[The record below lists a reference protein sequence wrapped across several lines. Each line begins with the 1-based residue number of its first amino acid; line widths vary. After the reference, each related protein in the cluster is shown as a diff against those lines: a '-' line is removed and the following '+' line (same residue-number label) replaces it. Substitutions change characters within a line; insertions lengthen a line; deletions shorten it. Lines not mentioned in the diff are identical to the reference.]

1 MQIID
6 LYIREGRKH
15 TSEGFFPTQTRLVDT
30 STDFTTG
37 NFRVGQLIKNLSSGT
52 IGSITAIAPG
62 GNVNTLDIE
71 GGAFPNLPGQPY
83 QIYDDY
89 TKLELFKD
97 ESVSITDTIQNV
109 KDPAKIF
116 APFSQ
121 QFSVPASKHNN
132 KFFRHYYNS
141 EIDNSFDAR
150 FQGDGLIQLNGVTY
164 KVGKLRLTSVE
175 LKNNVAYS
183 YKLVFTGETIEFKEI
198 LAENELSSL
207 QFPESLNFEYTSSF
221 VKSRL
226 GTTIAV
232 TDPDYDLLF
241 PLITHTKNMRYGYNG
256 NAGYKDAITNTFLNY
271 ADIKP
276 ALRAK
281 VIIDAIESN
290 YPQIK
295 FSQQFF
301 NSYSFKKLYLWLH
314 REEGYM
320 SNAEEGGDIQTIS
333 NRIYLRDNNANSSV
347 NYNFLSG
354 TEQRAMVVKKYRDN
368 ASIDNRS
375 QFYYIFYLSVNVP
388 TGITYD
394 IQVLRNSDNSV
405 FWGLNNLT
413 TSQTVSFEVRL
424 DNYANLSGIGSSV
437 VDLQININTENTL
450 GISQSLTVEKKK
462 RTWNII
468 TTVNTGIY
476 EKAAS
481 VAQNTVSINRQI
493 PKMKI
498 FDFLKNIF
506 TMFNLT
512 AYKED
517 GIITVLPLDDYYNAG
532 KTYDITKYVDTSKK
546 TVSKLLQFKNMIFN
560 FKSKKSFLVQYSEE
574 LQGNKFSEQSYGN
587 DEWDGG
593 DYKVEVG
600 FEKMMYERLTDEV
613 SNTLTEVQQGAM
625 LDKKFEPTI
634 GDPLLFYP
642 AWTETTDVIKF
653 DNSDN
658 TFSNLIRY
666 YRPSNAIVNI
676 STGFINQTVN
686 FGIEVDEYT
695 LGTGS
700 AAQQNQ
706 SNDLF
711 TKYYRNYVANI
722 FAKNARKTNVSA
734 YLPLSIILK
743 YRLNDIFVI
752 GTTAYRINSIK
763 TNLLTNKSDLELYN
777 LTENVSQLLNNQ
789 LANLQRVEN
798 LESTAKTS
806 STIDFTYNSIK
817 DPNLLRYEIYV
828 DDIYNGFTNPGSF
841 GSTVASLDSDTT
853 YKISVRAIYDIDGEE
868 AGAFD
873 TDLFETTEKE
883 PIAIAENGDTLI
895 TELSETIILE

>member
-6 LYIREGRKH
+6 LYIRDGNKY

-30 STDFTTG
+30 STDFTIG
-37 NFRVGQLIKNLSSGT
+37 DFRVGQLIKNLSSGT

-62 GNVNTLDIE
+62 GNVNTLDID
-71 GGAFPNLPGQPY
+71 GGAFPNLAGQPY
-83 QIYDDY
+83 QIYDHY

-132 KFFRHYYNS
+132 KFFKHYYDS
-141 EIDNSFDAR
+141 EIQNSFDAR
-150 FQGDGLIQLNGVTY
+150 FQGDGLIQLNGVNY
-164 KVGKLRLTSVE
+164 KIGKLRLTSVE

-183 YKLVFTGETIEFKEI
+183 YKLVFTGETVEFKQI

-207 QFPESLNFEYTSSF
+207 TYPESLNFEYTSDF
-221 VKSRL
+221 VKSKL
-226 GTTIAV
+226 QGTAEG
-232 TDPDYDLLF
+232 DDLIF
-241 PLITHTKNMRYGYNG
+241 PLITHSKNMRFNYANNGGYR
-256 NAGYKDAITNTFLNY
+256 DAITGTKLNY
-271 ADIKP
+271 ADLKP
-276 ALRAK
+276 ALKTK
-281 VIIDAIESN
+281 VIIDAIQTI
-290 YPQIK
+290 YPQIV

-301 NSYSFKKLYLWLH
+301 NSTVFKKLYLWLH

-320 SNAEEGGDIQTIS
+320 SNSNDGGGVQTIVS
-333 NRIYLRDNNANSSV
+333 KFHYRNNSDF
-347 NYNFLSG
+347 NFDSG
-354 TEQRAMVVKKYRDN
+354 VDVRPARPRFEQRDFWHRESRVE
-368 ASIDNRS
+368 
-375 QFYYIFYLSVNVP
+375 YYFSLTVNVP
-388 TGITYD
+388 DPNLNYTVQIF
-394 IQVLRNSDNSV
+394 NAEDNSIFYEESLTGTGTV
-405 FWGLNNLT
+405 NWLATRYLTNLADRILNLNFVI
-413 TSQTVSFEVRL
+413 S
-424 DNYANLSGIGSSV
+424 
-437 VDLQININTENTL
+437 TENTL
-450 GISQSLTVEKKK
+450 GISQSLQVEQ
-462 RTWNII
+462 RYVRRGN
-468 TTVNTGIY
+468 
-476 EKAAS
+476 
-481 VAQNTVSINRQI
+481 VSIDHSGYYSRPAETSQNIVNIANQM

-532 KTYDITKYVDTSKK
+532 KVYDITEYVDTSKK

-560 FKSKKSFLVQYSEE
+560 FKSKKSYLVQYSEE
-574 LQGNKFSEQSYGN
+574 LQGNIFAQESYGN

-600 FEKMMYERLTDEV
+600 FEKMMYERISDEITGGLTTIV
-613 SNTLTEVQQGAM
+613 QGAM

-634 GDPLLFYP
+634 GSPLLFYCFSTTTGYP
-642 AWTETTDVIKF
+642 IAFDNLDGTDVAI
-653 DNSDN
+653 NPY
-658 TFSNLIRY
+658 L
-666 YRPSNAIVNI
+666 RPSNSISNI
-676 STGFINQTVN
+676 TTGSISQTLN

-711 TKYYRNYVANI
+711 TKYYRNYVANL
-722 FAKNARKTNVSA
+722 FARNSRKTSVSA

-752 GTTAYRINSIK
+752 GTTEYRINSIK

-777 LTENVSQLLNNQ
+777 LNVNTSQSLNGQ
-789 LANLQRVEN
+789 SQNLQRVEN

-806 STIDFTYNSIK
+806 SSVTLEWSSLQS
-817 DPNLLRYEIYV
+817 DPNFVRYEIYQ
-828 DDIYNGFTNPGSF
+828 DDEFITTAASNVTLA
-841 GSTVASLDSDTT
+841 TLISLDSDTT
-853 YKISVRAIYDIDGEE
+853 YKFSLRAIYDIDSEE
-868 AGAFD
+868 VGAFD
-873 TDLFETTEKE
+873 TDLFETT
-883 PIAIAENGDTLI
+883 L
-895 TELSETIILE
+895 

>member
-6 LYIREGRKH
+6 LYIRDGNKY

-30 STDFTTG
+30 STDFTIG
-37 NFRVGQLIKNLSSGT
+37 DFRVGQLIKNLSSGT

-62 GNVNTLDIE
+62 GNVNTLDID
-71 GGAFPNLPGQPY
+71 GGAFPNLAGQPY
-83 QIYDDY
+83 QIYDHY

-132 KFFRHYYNS
+132 KFFKHYYDS
-141 EIDNSFDAR
+141 EIQNSFDAR
-150 FQGDGLIQLNGVTY
+150 FQGDGLIQLNGVNY
-164 KVGKLRLTSVE
+164 KIGKLRLTSVE

-183 YKLVFTGETIEFKEI
+183 YKLVFTGETVEFKQI

-207 QFPESLNFEYTSSF
+207 TYPESLNFEYTSDF
-221 VKSRL
+221 VKSKL
-226 GTTIAV
+226 QGTAEG
-232 TDPDYDLLF
+232 DDLIF
-241 PLITHTKNMRYGYNG
+241 PLITHSKNMRFNYANNGGYR
-256 NAGYKDAITNTFLNY
+256 DAITGTKLNY
-271 ADIKP
+271 ADLKP
-276 ALRAK
+276 ALKTK
-281 VIIDAIESN
+281 VIIDAIQTI
-290 YPQIK
+290 YPQIV

-301 NSYSFKKLYLWLH
+301 NSTVFKKLYLWLH

-320 SNAEEGGDIQTIS
+320 SNSNDGGGVQTIS
-333 NRIYLRDNNANSSV
+333 SKFHYRNNSDF
-347 NYNFLSG
+347 NFDSG
-354 TEQRAMVVKKYRDN
+354 VDVRPARPRFEQRDFWHRESRVE
-368 ASIDNRS
+368 
-375 QFYYIFYLSVNVP
+375 YYFSLTVNVP
-388 TGITYD
+388 DPNLNYTVQIF
-394 IQVLRNSDNSV
+394 NAEDNSIFYEESLTGSGTV
-405 FWGLNNLT
+405 NWLATRYLTNLADRILNLNFVI
-413 TSQTVSFEVRL
+413 S
-424 DNYANLSGIGSSV
+424 
-437 VDLQININTENTL
+437 TENTL
-450 GISQSLTVEKKK
+450 GISQSLQVEQ
-462 RTWNII
+462 RYVRRGN
-468 TTVNTGIY
+468 
-476 EKAAS
+476 
-481 VAQNTVSINRQI
+481 VSIDHSGYYSRPAETSQNIVNIANQM

-532 KTYDITKYVDTSKK
+532 KVYDITEYVDTSKK

-560 FKSKKSFLVQYSEE
+560 FKSKKSYLVQYSEE
-574 LQGNKFSEQSYGN
+574 LQGNIFAQESYGN

-600 FEKMMYERLTDEV
+600 FEKMMYERISDEITGGLTTIV
-613 SNTLTEVQQGAM
+613 QGAM

-634 GDPLLFYP
+634 GSPLLFYCFSTTTGYP
-642 AWTETTDVIKF
+642 IAFDNLDGTDVAI
-653 DNSDN
+653 NPY
-658 TFSNLIRY
+658 L
-666 YRPSNAIVNI
+666 RPSNSISNI
-676 STGFINQTVN
+676 TTGSISQTLN

-711 TKYYRNYVANI
+711 TKYYRNYVANL
-722 FAKNARKTNVSA
+722 FARNSRKTSVSA

-752 GTTAYRINSIK
+752 GTTEYRINSIK

-777 LTENVSQLLNNQ
+777 LNVNTSQSLNGQ
-789 LANLQRVEN
+789 SQNLQRVEN

-806 STIDFTYNSIK
+806 SSVTLEWSSLQSNS
-817 DPNLLRYEIYV
+817 NFVRYEIYQ
-828 DDIYNGFTNPGSF
+828 DDEFITTAASNVTLA
-841 GSTVASLDSDTT
+841 TLISLDSNTT
-853 YKISVRAIYDIDGEE
+853 YKFSLRAIYDIDSEE
-868 AGAFD
+868 VGAFD
-873 TDLFETTEKE
+873 TDLFETT
-883 PIAIAENGDTLI
+883 L
-895 TELSETIILE
+895 

>member
-6 LYIREGRKH
+6 LYIREGKKH
-15 TSEGFFPTQTRLVDT
+15 TSEGYFPTTTRLVDT

-52 IGSITAIAPG
+52 IGSITAIAPSG
-62 GNVNTLDIE
+62 DNTLDID
-71 GGAFPNLPGQPY
+71 GGAFPNLAGQPY

-121 QFSVPASKHNN
+121 QFSVPASKNNN

-207 QFPESLNFEYTSSF
+207 IYPDSLNFEYTSDF
-221 VKSRL
+221 VKSKL
-226 GTTIAV
+226 QGSAEG
-232 TDPDYDLLF
+232 DDLIF
-241 PLITHTKNMRYGYNG
+241 PLITHSKNMRYNYNSNPGYR
-256 NAGYKDAITNTFLNY
+256 DAITGTHLTFTDL
-271 ADIKP
+271 KP
-276 ALRAK
+276 AIKTK
-281 VIIDAIESN
+281 VILNAIQTT
-290 YPQIK
+290 YPQIV
-295 FSQQFF
+295 FSQEFF
-301 NSYSFKKLYLWLH
+301 NSSAFNRLYMWLH

-320 SNAEEGGDIQTIS
+320 SNAIEGGDVQTIS
-333 NRIYLRDNNANSSV
+333 TRFRSPGLNGDGINGEGYSFV
-347 NYNFLSG
+347 SG
-354 TEQRAMVVKKYRDN
+354 TELRPAIVSRENDI
-368 ASIDNRS
+368 SIS
-375 QFYYIFYLSVNVP
+375 EETWYGIFYRYKFYLDVSAP
-388 TGITYD
+388 
-394 IQVLRNSDNSV
+394 S
-405 FWGLNNLT
+405 T
-413 TSQTVSFEVRL
+413 TSYTIECRKSSNNSLMWSNDRTGSASFDWL
-424 DNYANLSGIGSSV
+424 FQLSDFSNSGSWGSAL
-437 VDLQININTENTL
+437 VDFTINIITENTL
-450 GISQSLTVEKKK
+450 GISQDLTVEY
-462 RTWNII
+462 NIRHMGTDANGEVI
-468 TTVNTGIY
+468 ATGLY
-476 EKAAS
+476 EKAGVAS
-481 VAQNTVSINRQI
+481 ANTISINRQI
-493 PKMKI
+493 PKMKT

-517 GIITVLPLDDYYNAG
+517 GVITVLPLDDYYNAG

-546 TVSKLLQFKNMIFN
+546 TVSKLLQFKNMRFN
-560 FKSKKSFLVQYSEE
+560 FKSKKSYLVQYSEE
-574 LQGNKFSEQSYGN
+574 LQGNIFSEESYGN
-587 DEWDGG
+587 DEFDGN
-593 DYKVEVG
+593 DYKVEVD
-600 FEKMMYERLTDEV
+600 FEKMMYERLTDEG
-613 SNTLTEVQQGAM
+613 TGQLTTIVQGAM

-634 GDPLLFYP
+634 GLPLLFYCYSTVTNDALLFKNDDDTLTNINP
-642 AWTETTDVIKF
+642 Y
-653 DNSDN
+653 
-658 TFSNLIRY
+658 L
-666 YRPSNAIVNI
+666 RPSNSISNI
-676 STGFINQTVN
+676 STGFISLQLN
-686 FGIEVDEYT
+686 FGIENDEYT
-695 LGTGS
+695 LASGNTT
-700 AAQQNQ
+700 QEI

-743 YRLNDIFVI
+743 YRLNDIFII

-777 LTENVSQLLNNQ
+777 LTENVSQLLSGQ

-798 LESTAKTS
+798 LETTSKTS
-806 STIDFTYNSIK
+806 SSVTLEWDLITDA
-817 DPNLLRYEIYV
+817 NLLRYELYQ
-828 DDIYNGFTNPGSF
+828 DDIFVSNVDKTDNTKTPTF
-841 GSTVASLDSDTT
+841 LDSNTT
-853 YKISVRAIYDIDGEE
+853 YKFSLRAIYDIDGEE
-868 AGAFD
+868 FGAFD
-873 TDLFETTEKE
+873 TDLFETT
-883 PIAIAENGDTLI
+883 L
-895 TELSETIILE
+895 

>member
-6 LYIREGRKH
+6 LYIRDGNKY

-30 STDFTTG
+30 STDFTIG
-37 NFRVGQLIKNLSSGT
+37 DFRVGQLIKNLSSGT

-62 GNVNTLDIE
+62 GNVNTLDID
-71 GGAFPNLPGQPY
+71 GGAFPNLAGQPY
-83 QIYDDY
+83 QIYDHY

-132 KFFRHYYNS
+132 KFFKHYYDS
-141 EIDNSFDAR
+141 EIQNSFDAR
-150 FQGDGLIQLNGVTY
+150 FQGDGLIQLNGVNY
-164 KVGKLRLTSVE
+164 KIGKLRLTSVE

-183 YKLVFTGETIEFKEI
+183 YKLVFTGETVEFKQI

-207 QFPESLNFEYTSSF
+207 TYPESLNFEYTSDF
-221 VKSRL
+221 VKSKL
-226 GTTIAV
+226 QGTAEG
-232 TDPDYDLLF
+232 DDLIF
-241 PLITHTKNMRYGYNG
+241 PLITHSKNMRFNYANNGGYR
-256 NAGYKDAITNTFLNY
+256 DAITGTKLNY
-271 ADIKP
+271 ADLKP
-276 ALRAK
+276 ALKTK
-281 VIIDAIESN
+281 VIIDAIQTI
-290 YPQIK
+290 YPQIV

-301 NSYSFKKLYLWLH
+301 NSTVFKKLYLWLH

-320 SNAEEGGDIQTIS
+320 SNSNDGGGVQTIS
-333 NRIYLRDNNANSSV
+333 SKFHYRNNSDF
-347 NYNFLSG
+347 NFDSG
-354 TEQRAMVVKKYRDN
+354 VDVRPARPRFEQRDFWHRESRVE
-368 ASIDNRS
+368 
-375 QFYYIFYLSVNVP
+375 YYFSLTVNVP
-388 TGITYD
+388 DVNLNYTVQIF
-394 IQVLRNSDNSV
+394 NAEDNSIFYEESLTGTGTV
-405 FWGLNNLT
+405 NWLATRYLTNLADRILNLNFVI
-413 TSQTVSFEVRL
+413 S
-424 DNYANLSGIGSSV
+424 
-437 VDLQININTENTL
+437 TENTL
-450 GISQSLTVEKKK
+450 GISQSLQVEQ
-462 RTWNII
+462 RYVRRGN
-468 TTVNTGIY
+468 
-476 EKAAS
+476 
-481 VAQNTVSINRQI
+481 VSIDHSGYYSRPAETSQNIVNIANQM

-532 KTYDITKYVDTSKK
+532 KVYDITEYVDTSKK

-560 FKSKKSFLVQYSEE
+560 FKSKKSYLVQYSEE
-574 LQGNKFSEQSYGN
+574 LQGNIFAQESYGN

-600 FEKMMYERLTDEV
+600 FEKMMYERISDEITGGLTTIV
-613 SNTLTEVQQGAM
+613 QGAM

-634 GDPLLFYP
+634 GSPLLFYCFSTTTGYP
-642 AWTETTDVIKF
+642 IAFDNLDGTDVAI
-653 DNSDN
+653 NPY
-658 TFSNLIRY
+658 L
-666 YRPSNAIVNI
+666 RPSNSISNI
-676 STGFINQTVN
+676 TTGSISQTLN

-711 TKYYRNYVANI
+711 TKYYRNYVANL
-722 FAKNARKTNVSA
+722 FARNSRKTSVSA

-752 GTTAYRINSIK
+752 GTTEYRINSIK

-777 LTENVSQLLNNQ
+777 LNVNTSQSLNGQ
-789 LANLQRVEN
+789 SQSLQRVEN

-806 STIDFTYNSIK
+806 SSVTLEWSSLQSNS
-817 DPNLLRYEIYV
+817 NFVRYEIYQ
-828 DDIYNGFTNPGSF
+828 DDEFITTAASNVTLA
-841 GSTVASLDSDTT
+841 TLISLDSDTT
-853 YKISVRAIYDIDGEE
+853 YKFSLRAIYDIDSEE
-868 AGAFD
+868 VGAFD
-873 TDLFETTEKE
+873 TDLFETT
-883 PIAIAENGDTLI
+883 L
-895 TELSETIILE
+895 

>member
-15 TSEGFFPTQTRLVDT
+15 TSEGYFPTQTRLVDT
-30 STDFTTG
+30 STDFTIG
-37 NFRVGQLIKNLSSGT
+37 NFRVGQLIKNLNSGV
-52 IGSITAIAPG
+52 IGSITAIAPS
-62 GNVNTLDIE
+62 GNNTLDID
-71 GGAFPNLPGQPY
+71 GGDFSGSNQRY

-183 YKLVFTGETIEFKEI
+183 YKLVFTGETVEFKQI

-207 QFPESLNFEYTSSF
+207 IYPDDLNFQYTSDI
-221 VKSRL
+221 VKGKLQGSAE
-226 GTTIAV
+226 G
-232 TDPDYDLLF
+232 DDLIF
-241 PLITHTKNMRYGYNG
+241 PLITHSKNMRYNYNSNPGYR
-256 NAGYKDAITNTFLNY
+256 DAITGTHLNY
-271 ADIKP
+271 ADLKP
-276 ALRAK
+276 ALKTK
-281 VIIDAIESN
+281 VIIDAIQTT
-290 YPQIK
+290 YPQIV

-301 NSYSFKKLYLWLH
+301 NSAAFKKLYMWLH
-314 REEGYM
+314 REEGYL
-320 SNAEEGGDIQTIS
+320 SNAVEGGAAQQIS
-333 NRIYLRDNNANSSV
+333 NRFHLQENASSAAT
-347 NYNFLSG
+347 NYNFVSG
-354 TEQRAMVVKKYRDN
+354 TELRPSRCFHTSGFPSRRYG
-368 ASIDNRS
+368 
-375 QFYYIFYLSVNVP
+375 YIFTLNVNF
-388 TGITYD
+388 TGTRDYEVQI
-394 IQVLRNSDNSV
+394 LRASDNSEL
-405 FWGLNNLT
+405 FSETGST
-413 TSQTVSFEVRL
+413 AQTFTYEFTR
-424 DNYANLSGIGSSV
+424 DNYGENDIDV
-437 VDLQININTENTL
+437 FININTDNTL
-450 GISQSLTVEKKK
+450 GISQTLTVERGYRLSGGPFQYEQTGNYQKLA
-462 RTWNII
+462 
-468 TTVNTGIY
+468 TTDANTIVI
-476 EKAAS
+476 AN
-481 VAQNTVSINRQI
+481 QM

-532 KTYDITKYVDTSKK
+532 KVYDITEYVDTTKSKI
-546 TVSKLLQFKNMIFN
+546 SKLLQFRNMIFN
-560 FKSKKSFLVQYSEE
+560 FKSKKSYLVQYAEE
-574 LQGNKFSEQSYGN
+574 LQGNIFAQESYGN

-593 DYKVEVG
+593 DYKVEID
-600 FEKMMYERLTDEV
+600 FEKMMYERLTDE
-613 SNTLTEVQQGAM
+613 NTGNLTTIVQGAM

-634 GDPLLFYP
+634 GLPLLFYCFSTVTND
-642 AWTETTDVIKF
+642 ALLFKNDDDTL
-653 DNSDN
+653 DNIN
-658 TFSNLIRY
+658 PYL
-666 YRPSNAIVNI
+666 RPSNSISNI
-676 STGFINQTVN
+676 TTGFISQTLN

-700 AAQQNQ
+700 SAQQNQ

-711 TKYYRNYVANI
+711 TKYYRNYVANL
-722 FAKNARKTNVSA
+722 FARNSRKTSVSA
-734 YLPLSIILK
+734 YLPLSVILK
-743 YRLNDIFVI
+743 YRLNDIFII
-752 GTTAYRINSIK
+752 GTTEYRINSIK

-777 LTENVSQLLNNQ
+777 LNVNTSQSLNGQ
-789 LANLQRVEN
+789 SQNLQRVEN
-798 LESTAKTS
+798 LETTSKTS
-806 STIDFTYNSIK
+806 STIDFTYNSIT

-841 GSTVASLDSDTT
+841 GSTVSSLDSDTT
-853 YKISVRAIYDIDGEE
+853 YKISVRAIYDVDGED

-873 TDLFETTEKE
+873 TDLFETT
-883 PIAIAENGDTLI
+883 L
-895 TELSETIILE
+895 

>member
-15 TSEGFFPTQTRLVDT
+15 TSEGYFPTTTRLVDT

-62 GNVNTLDIE
+62 GNVNTLDID
-71 GGAFPNLPGQPY
+71 GGAFPNLAGQPY

-121 QFSVPASKHNN
+121 QF
-132 KFFRHYYNS
+132 NS

-198 LAENELSSL
+198 LAEDELSSL
-207 QFPESLNFEYTSSF
+207 IYPEALNFTYTSDF
-221 VKSRL
+221 VKGKLQGSAE
-226 GTTIAV
+226 G
-232 TDPDYDLLF
+232 DDLIF
-241 PLITHTKNMRYGYNG
+241 PLITHSKNMRYNYNG
-256 NAGYKDAITNTFLNY
+256 NPGYRDAITGTHLNFT
-271 ADIKP
+271 DLKP
-276 ALRAK
+276 AIKTK
-281 VIIDAIESN
+281 VILNAIQTT
-290 YPQIK
+290 YPQIV
-295 FSQQFF
+295 FSPQFF
-301 NSYSFKKLYLWLH
+301 NTAAFNRLYMWLH

-320 SNAEEGGDIQTIS
+320 SNAVEGGDVQTIS
-333 NRIYLRDNNANSSV
+333 TRFRSAGV
-347 NYNFLSG
+347 NGDGIDGEGYSFVSG
-354 TEQRAMVVKKYRDN
+354 TELRPAVVSRENDLSISEDTWYGIFYRY
-368 ASIDNRS
+368 
-375 QFYYIFYLSVNVP
+375 QFYLDVNAP
-388 TGITYD
+388 ATTSYTIECRRT
-394 IQVLRNSDNSV
+394 SDNSLMWSNDRTGSAS
-405 FWGLNNLT
+405 FDWLFQLYDFSNSAWGSAL
-413 TSQTVSFEVRL
+413 
-424 DNYANLSGIGSSV
+424 
-437 VDLQININTENTL
+437 VDFTINIITENTL
-450 GISQSLTVEKKK
+450 GISQDLTVEYNRRYLGTGSGGELIATGVYEK
-462 RTWNII
+462 TGVASANII
-468 TTVNTGIY
+468 
-476 EKAAS
+476 
-481 VAQNTVSINRQI
+481 SINRQI
-493 PKMKI
+493 PKMKT

-517 GIITVLPLDDYYNAG
+517 GVITVLPLDDYYNAG
-532 KTYDITKYVDTSKK
+532 KAYDITEYVDTSKK
-546 TVSKLLQFKNMIFN
+546 TVSKLLQFKNMRFN
-560 FKSKKSFLVQYSEE
+560 FKSKKSYLVQYSEE
-574 LQGNKFSEQSYGN
+574 LQGNIFSEESYGN
-587 DEWDGG
+587 DEFDGNE
-593 DYKVEVG
+593 YKIEVG
-600 FEKMMYERLTDEV
+600 FEKMMYERLTDE
-613 SNTLTEVQQGAM
+613 NTGNLTTIVQGAM

-634 GDPLLFYP
+634 GSPLLFYCYSTVTND
-642 AWTETTDVIKF
+642 ALLFKNDDDTL
-653 DNSDN
+653 
-658 TFSNLIRY
+658 SNINPYL
-666 YRPSNAIVNI
+666 RPSNSISNI
-676 STGFINQTVN
+676 TTGYISLQLN
-686 FGIEVDEYT
+686 FGIENDEYT
-695 LGTGS
+695 LASGNTT
-700 AAQQNQ
+700 QTV

-763 TNLLTNKSDLELYN
+763 TSDLELYN

-806 STIDFTYNSIK
+806 SSVTLEWSSLQSN
-817 DPNLLRYEIYV
+817 PNFVRYEIYQ
-828 DDIYNGFTNPGSF
+828 DDEFIT
-841 GSTVASLDSDTT
+841 TAASNVTLATLILLDSDTT
-853 YKISVRAIYDIDGEE
+853 YKFSLRAIYDVDGEE

-873 TDLFETTEKE
+873 ADLFETT
-883 PIAIAENGDTLI
+883 L
-895 TELSETIILE
+895 

>member
-15 TSEGFFPTQTRLVDT
+15 TSEGYFPTQTRLVDT

-37 NFRVGQLIKNLSSGT
+37 NFRVGQLIKNLNSGT
-52 IGSITAIAPG
+52 VGSITAIAPS
-62 GNVNTLDIE
+62 GNNTLDID
-71 GGAFPNLPGQPY
+71 GGDFSGSNQRY

-198 LAENELSSL
+198 LAEDELSSL
-207 QFPESLNFEYTSSF
+207 IYPDSLNFEYTSDF
-221 VKSRL
+221 VKSKFQ
-226 GTTIAV
+226 GSAEG
-232 TDPDYDLLF
+232 DDLIF
-241 PLITHTKNMRYGYNG
+241 PLITHSKNMRYNYNSNPGYR
-256 NAGYKDAITNTFLNY
+256 DAITGTKLNFT
-271 ADIKP
+271 DLKP
-276 ALRAK
+276 AIKTK
-281 VIIDAIESN
+281 VILNAIETT

-301 NSYSFKKLYLWLH
+301 NSSNFNKLYMWLH

-333 NRIYLRDNNANSSV
+333 NRIYLPDNTANSSV

-354 TEQRAMVVKKYRDN
+354 TEQRVMVVKKYRDN

-375 QFYYIFYLSVNVP
+375 QFYYIFYLNVNVP
-388 TGITYD
+388 TGTTYD

-462 RTWNII
+462 RSWNII
-468 TTVNTGIY
+468 TTVNTGTY

-481 VAQNTVSINRQI
+481 GVQNTVSINRQI

-546 TVSKLLQFKNMIFN
+546 TVSKLLQFKNMRFN
-560 FKSKKSFLVQYSEE
+560 FKSKKSYLVQYSEE
-574 LQGNKFSEQSYGN
+574 LQGNIFSEESYGN
-587 DEWDGG
+587 DEFDGNE
-593 DYKVEVG
+593 YKVEVG
-600 FEKMMYERLTDEV
+600 FEKMMYERISDEATGDLTTIV
-613 SNTLTEVQQGAM
+613 QGAM

-634 GDPLLFYP
+634 GLPLLFYCFSTVTND
-642 AWTETTDVIKF
+642 ALLFKNDDDTL
-653 DNSDN
+653 DNIN
-658 TFSNLIRY
+658 PYL
-666 YRPSNAIVNI
+666 RPSNSISNI
-676 STGFINQTVN
+676 TTGFISQTLN

-700 AAQQNQ
+700 SAQQNQ

-711 TKYYRNYVANI
+711 TKYYRNYVANL
-722 FAKNARKTNVSA
+722 FARNSRKTSVSA
-734 YLPLSIILK
+734 YLPLSVILK
-743 YRLNDIFVI
+743 YRLNDIFII
-752 GTTAYRINSIK
+752 GTTKYRINSIK

-777 LTENVSQLLNNQ
+777 LIENTSQSLNGQ
-789 LANLQRVEN
+789 REYLQRVQN
-798 LESTAKTS
+798 LETTNRTS
-806 STIDFTYNSIK
+806 STISFQWTSLASE
-817 DPNLLRYEIYV
+817 PNLLRYEGYK
-828 DDIYNGFTNPGSF
+828 DDVLQLTIGSNLTTAVL
-841 GSTVASLDSDTT
+841 SNLDSDTT

-873 TDLFETTEKE
+873 TDLFETT
-883 PIAIAENGDTLI
+883 L
-895 TELSETIILE
+895 